1 MCKNLYIKTWGC
13 QINKYDSDKI
23 ISYLFNSSKKYF
35 LVNSWFKADII
46 ILNTC
51 SVRKKAEYKL
61 YSYLN
66 QIKEFKKK
74 KSDLLI
80 IVCGCVA
87 SKEKDKLFL
96 KYKIID
102 IICGTQN
109 IKNIPFLIKSFYKNK
124 KKIVNVDFFK
134 NINKNIFYINK
145 NNNYLS
151 NTFVTIM
158 EGCNKFCSYCVVP
171 FTRGRQISRT
181 PEDIISEINYLVSN
195 GICEVNLLGQNVN
208 SYFSY
213 LSNGKKCN
221 FSYLLNLISEI
232 DGIKRIKFTSSHPL
246 DFKDDVILCYKN
258 ISKIVNYL
266 HLPVQSG
273 SNRILNIMGRNYNI
287 KYYKNI
293 IYKLLS
299 IRPNMLFGSDF
310 IVGFPSEN
318 NEDFKLTLDLIKEI
332 KFDNSYA
339 FIYSPREG
347 TKSYKMKDDI
357 SIFIKKKRLY
367 KIQSL
372 LIKNSIYWSKNM
384 LKSIQEVLVEG
395 YTKRNNYYYGRCLNN
410 KIVYFRSNRC
420 NLIGKIIDIKI
431 LKNVNSSLYG
441 FIL

>member
-35 LVNSWFKADII
+35 LVDSWLKANII

-66 QIKEFKKK
+66 EIKEFKKK
-74 KSDLLI
+74 NNSI
-80 IVCGCVA
+80 VVIVCGCIA
-87 SKEKDKLFL
+87 SKEKDKLFS
-96 KYKIID
+96 KWKVID

-109 IKNIPFLIKSFYKNK
+109 IKNISFLIDNFYKNK
-124 KKIVNVDFFK
+124 KKIIDVNFSE
-134 NINKNIFYINK
+134 NIEKNIFYLNK
-145 NNNYLS
+145 DNNYLH

-158 EGCNKFCSYCVVP
+158 EGCNNFCSYCVVP
-171 FTRGRQISRT
+171 YTRGKQISRS
-181 PEDIISEINYLVSN
+181 PENIIYEIKYLVSK

-208 SYFSY
+208 SYISY

-246 DFKDDVILCYKN
+246 DFKKDVILCYKN
-258 ISKIVNYL
+258 IPKIVDYL

-273 SNRILNIMGRNYNI
+273 SDRILNIMRRNYNI

-293 IYKLLS
+293 IYKLLN
-299 IRPNMLFGSDF
+299 IRPNILFSTDF
-310 IVGFPSEN
+310 IVGFPSEK
-318 NEDFKLTLDLIKEI
+318 ECDFKLTLDLIKEI
-332 KFDNSYA
+332 KFDNSYV
-339 FIYSPREG
+339 FIYSPRKG
-347 TKSYKMKDDI
+347 TKSYSIKDDI
-357 SIFIKKKRLY
+357 SMLIKKKRLN

-372 LIKNSIYWSKNM
+372 LNKNSIYWSKKM
-384 LKSIQEVLVEG
+384 LKTNQKVLVEG
-395 YTKRNNYYYGRCLNN
+395 YAKRNNYYYGRCFNN
-410 KIVYFRSNRC
+410 KIVYFKSNRY

-431 LKNVNSSLYG
+431 LENKNSSLYG